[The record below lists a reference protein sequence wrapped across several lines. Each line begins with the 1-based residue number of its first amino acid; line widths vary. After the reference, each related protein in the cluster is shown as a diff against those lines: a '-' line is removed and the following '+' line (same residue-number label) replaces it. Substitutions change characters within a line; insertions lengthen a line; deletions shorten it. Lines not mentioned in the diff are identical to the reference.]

1 MSKILKLPVYHL
13 DSFYWKPGWVP
24 TAYDEW
30 IPIAKDLASRD
41 EWIIDGGYSSTLD
54 DRLKRADLVILLDM
68 PRYLCMY
75 RIIKRRLEY
84 RGKTRP
90 DMGQG
95 CPEKL
100 DWEFISWVFN
110 YNKRVKPKILEK
122 IDRLGVADKLVT
134 LKSQREVDSYL
145 ASLGRQEP
153 S

>member
-1 MSKILKLPVYHL
+1 
-13 DSFYWKPGWVP
+13 
-24 TAYDEW
+24 
-30 IPIAKDLASRD
+30 
-41 EWIIDGGYSSTLD
+41 
-54 DRLKRADLVILLDM
+54 
-68 PRYLCMY
+68 MY

-145 ASLGRQEP
+145 ESLGRQEP